1 MTPEDFMQLRP
12 DTPGYINYTEAGRAA
27 ARDNKP
33 KPFNA
38 DKTFGSV
45 KAASGLGLRT
55 LSSNA
60 TQSRMALPLS
70 DVAKSGVQSIGTT
83 AKSSQPA
90 KTEPSDLDRLKGAY
104 DIDYK
109 YRGLYGNQDI
119 DLSKRKIKEVNTLA
133 NNEANRALGMEL
145 ATRLPYASFEQNL
158 TSMRQAGV
166 NAANMTNSI
175 SGAYNSSVSKLNPV
189 SMSL

>member
-45 KAASGLGLRT
+45 KAASGLGLST

-60 TQSRMALPLS
+60 TQSRLS
-70 DVAKSGVQSIGTT
+70 QVI
-83 AKSSQPA
+83 
-90 KTEPSDLDRLKGAY
+90 
-104 DIDYK
+104 
-109 YRGLYGNQDI
+109 
-119 DLSKRKIKEVNTLA
+119 
-133 NNEANRALGMEL
+133 
-145 ATRLPYASFEQNL
+145 
-158 TSMRQAGV
+158 
-166 NAANMTNSI
+166 
-175 SGAYNSSVSKLNPV
+175 
-189 SMSL
+189 

>member
-12 DTPGYINYTEAGRAA
+12 DTPGYINYTA
-27 ARDNKP
+27 N
-33 KPFNA
+33 
-38 DKTFGSV
+38 
-45 KAASGLGLRT
+45 
-55 LSSNA
+55 SNS
-60 TQSRMALPLS
+60 TQSRMSLPLS